1 MADEGFKRKLTAILS
16 ADVEGYSRLMGDDE
30 EATVRTLTAYREVLT
45 TLIKQHNGKVIDSPG
60 DNLLAEFVSV
70 VDAVQCAVA
79 VQKEIN
85 ARNTELP
92 ENRRM
97 QFRIGINLGDVIQE
111 EDRIYGDGV
120 NIAARLEALADPGG
134 ICISKTAFDQIETK
148 LPLGYEFL
156 GEQTVKNISKPV
168 GAYRVLMEPRV
179 TVAAVSEEKKAWPVR
194 RKALLAGGIVVV
206 VLAIAAVI
214 WNFYLRPTTPVVA
227 PAAVEKMAFPLPEKP
242 SIAVLPFD
250 NLSGDPEQDY
260 LADGFTENIITALS
274 KIPEIFV
281 IARKSTFT
289 YKGKPVKIRQVSEE
303 LGVRYVL
310 EGSVQKADDR
320 LRITAQ
326 LIDALEGHHLWAE
339 RYDRELRD
347 LFALQDEITM
357 KILTALEV
365 KLTRGEMAREY
376 ETENLEAWGY
386 LVRAVSLWERVT
398 KEDNAKAR
406 ELVEQALKLDP
417 DYTSALVMLGRTH
430 TMAARFGWSES
441 PAESVK
447 QALEL
452 AQKAVALRETESSG
466 HKLLAMVY
474 NHQRQHDMA
483 IAEGERAIALG
494 PNDGEAHALLAY
506 YLLYAGRFED
516 AIVHI
521 EKAMRLHPHYPA
533 YFLMVLAD
541 CYFMAGRYDESIAAN
556 KQLLERARRG
566 EFRIYIGHL
575 GLAVNYMSLGREE
588 EARFHA
594 AEALR
599 ANPSYSLE
607 ALQSRNPYK
616 DPADME
622 RWLDPLRKAG
632 IPEKQ

>member
-1 MADEGFKRKLTAILS
+1 MADEGFKRKLAAILS
-16 ADVEGYSRLMGDDE
+16 ADVEGYSRLMDDSE
-30 EATVRTLTAYREVLT
+30 DATIRTLTDYRETMSNLIQQHRARVVDT
-45 TLIKQHNGKVIDSPG
+45 TG
-60 DNLLAEFVSV
+60 DNLLAEFASA
-70 VDAVQCAVA
+70 VDAVNCAV
-79 VQKEIN
+79 EIQQELAERN
-85 ARNTELP
+85 ADLSDERKMN
-92 ENRRM
+92 
-97 QFRIGINLGDVIQE
+97 FRIGVNVGDVVEE

-120 NIAARLEALADPGG
+120 NIAARMEGMAAAGG
-134 ICISKTAFDQIETK
+134 ICISGRVYDQVENK
-148 LPLGYEFL
+148 LDFEYEFL
-156 GEQTVKNISKPV
+156 GEQKVKNIARPV
-168 GAYRVLMEPRV
+168 RVYRVLIESN
-179 TVAAVSEEKKAWPVR
+179 AAVSEVSRTLE
-194 RKALLAGGIVVV
+194 
-206 VLAIAAVI
+206 
-214 WNFYLRPTTPVVA
+214 
-227 PAAVEKMAFPLPEKP
+227 LPDKP

-250 NLSGDPEQDY
+250 NMSGDPDQEY
-260 LADGFTENIITALS
+260 IADGFTENIITALS

-281 IARKSTFT
+281 VARKSTFT

-303 LGVRYVL
+303 LGVRYIL

-347 LFALQDEITM
+347 LFALQDEIAM

-386 LVRAVSLWERVT
+386 LVRTYSLFERVT

-417 DYTSALVMLGRTH
+417 DYASALAMLGRTH
-430 TMAARFGWSES
+430 TMEAWRGWSES

-452 AQKAVALRETESSG
+452 AQKAVALRETEGSG

-474 NHQRQHDMA
+474 IIQRQHDMA

-494 PNDGEAHALLAY
+494 PNDGEAHAFLAY
-506 YLLYAGRFED
+506 TLHFAGRFED

-521 EKAMRLHPHYPA
+521 EKAVRLQPHYPA
-533 YFLMVLAD
+533 WYLMVLAD
-541 CYFMAGRYDESIAAN
+541 SYFMAGRYDESIAVN
-556 KQLLERARRG
+556 KQLLERARKG
-566 EFRIYIGHL
+566 EFRIYVGYL
-575 GLAVNYMSLGREE
+575 NLAVNYMLLGREE

-594 AEALR
+594 AELLR
-599 ANPSYSLE
+599 TNPSYSLE
-607 ALQSRNPYK
+607 AYQSRNPYK
-616 DPADME
+616 NPADME
-622 RWLDPLRKAG
+622 RWLEPLRKAG